1 MLTKNHTYG
10 LLLTTSNQTVYTVPS
25 NFNATVKSI
34 YVNNQ
39 TTAPVKLNLDWY
51 KALNSTY
58 YTLAKDV
65 VIYGNSLV
73 QITDAFMLEKSDLIR
88 GLASANTSLTI
99 TLYVEEEYI
108 PQKL

>member
-10 LLLTTSNQTVYTVPS
+10 LLLTTSNQTVYTVPN
-25 NFNATVKSI
+25 NFNAKVKSI

-51 KALNSTY
+51 KTINSTY
-58 YTLAKDV
+58 YVLAKDV

-73 QITDAFMLEKSDLIR
+73 QITDAFMLEKLDFIR
-88 GLASANTSLTI
+88 GLASVNNALTVTI
-99 TLYVEEEYI
+99 YTEEEYI
-108 PQKL
+108 PQKT